1 MAAQIEVWLDEGGQ
15 FVRQRVV
22 GDMDAEDFK
31 RLDDETAKVAQ
42 ELPDPQRVKILFDAR
57 ESKKASY
64 QARRAAIE
72 TLRRP
77 TLYRMAAFGALPIG
91 RLMMR
96 FVIMVSGVKN
106 VRMFEGEKEAIEW
119 LLS

>member
-15 FVRQRVV
+15 FIRQRFA
-22 GDMDAEDFK
+22 GNLDAEDFK
-31 RLDDETAKVAQ
+31 RLDEQTAKVAEQ
-42 ELPDPQRVKILFDAR
+42 LCDPRCVKILFDAR
-57 ESKKASY
+57 ESNKASY

-77 TLYRMAAFGALPIG
+77 TLHRMAGFGASPVG
-91 RLMMR
+91 RMMMR
-96 FVIMVSGVKN
+96 FVVTVSGVKN
-106 VRMFEGEKEAIEW
+106 VRMFETEQQAIEW